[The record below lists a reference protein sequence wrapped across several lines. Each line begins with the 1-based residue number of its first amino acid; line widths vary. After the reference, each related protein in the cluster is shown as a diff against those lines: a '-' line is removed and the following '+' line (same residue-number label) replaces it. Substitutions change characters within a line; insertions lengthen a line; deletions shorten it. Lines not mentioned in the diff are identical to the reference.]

1 MEDRKRKG
9 TIFASGLVLCLCVVA
24 LTVVTVGLLKHEC
37 AAGTVGLAISAG
49 RLELDIVDAQDH
61 SLVNQ
66 TLQFIAEDDT
76 EVLLE
81 PGRRLRSQDFRVMNR
96 GDMPLQFR
104 ISVDAGETDFFEA
117 FEVWI
122 VTCDEER
129 MEGEVTERL
138 EANAASERF
147 CLVIQMKESAGNAFQ
162 GKTYSGL
169 RITVDAVQ
177 QPGRQE

>member
-9 TIFASGLVLCLCVVA
+9 TICVSGLVLFLCVVA
-24 LTVVTVGLLKHEC
+24 LTVVTVGLLKHDC

-66 TLQFIAEDDT
+66 TLQLITEDNT
-76 EVLLE
+76 EALFE
-81 PGRRLRSQDFRVMNR
+81 PGERMRTQGFRVLNR
-96 GDMPLQFR
+96 GNIPLQFR

-129 MEGEVTERL
+129 MEGEMTGRL
-138 EANAASERF
+138 EANAASELF
-147 CLVIQMKESAGNAFQ
+147 YLVIQMKESAGNAFQ

-169 RITVDAVQ
+169 RITVDAVP
-177 QPGRQE
+177 QPGKRE